1 MLCLPCPTKSVR
13 VRWFSRFCDAFLG
26 VIFLWLLH
34 YVWDYANAGRRCGIQ
49 RISVG
54 SLGSATL
61 LLEVLRAGSRT
72 KLGANLDVVK
82 HCRNGLLHNYDQA

>member
-1 MLCLPCPTKSVR
+1 M
-13 VRWFSRFCDAFLG
+13 
-26 VIFLWLLH
+26 
-34 YVWDYANAGRRCGIQ
+34 
-49 RISVG
+49 G

-82 HCRNGLLHNYDQA
+82 HCRNGLLHNYDQAQAFVICY